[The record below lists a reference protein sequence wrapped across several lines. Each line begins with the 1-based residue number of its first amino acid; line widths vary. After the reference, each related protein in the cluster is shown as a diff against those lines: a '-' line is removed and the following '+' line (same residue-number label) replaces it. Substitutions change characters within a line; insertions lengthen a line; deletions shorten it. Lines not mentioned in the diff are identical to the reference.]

1 MGYLIKNA
9 LEKISV
15 IVPAG
20 SLANVDTVPY
30 QIIKSNA
37 LTNYTIVAAN
47 LICADTSTGD
57 VNSFGHFYLQF
68 GYSTG
73 IPQIAIYDESISA
86 ISTSKSANFII
97 NMSHPPNRFGSIN
110 QFTSDLTLSSEL
122 APVTN
127 TDLVVTIYY
136 FRNF

>member
-20 SLANVDTVPY
+20 SLVNVDTVPY

-47 LICADTSTGD
+47 LQCLDTTAGD

-68 GYSTG
+68 GTST
-73 IPQIAIYDESISA
+73 PVVQNAIYDEA
-86 ISTSKSANFII
+86 ISGITTSKSVNFII
-97 NMSHPPNRFGSIN
+97 NMSHPPNRFGSQN
-110 QFTSDLTLSSEL
+110 QFTQDLTLSSEL